1 MSSFEFSTED
11 NSRHIVVDDSEA
23 VAVNMRKVLP
33 DDVRIQAADGEVW
46 ANRSF
51 LCASSEYF
59 SAMLDETKFKEGQ
72 EGIGD
77 FKLHSK
83 ELVGLVINYFY
94 TGQLSCEDLSIS
106 SLLQLEELLRKIL
119 LLPQS
124 TKVQDHIKK
133 KLIPWKMPECL
144 AGLVT
149 AKDLHLEASL
159 DEIYN
164 FIINNLGFTCVTS
177 SKSMEAPILD
187 TMKRPLYK
195 RLEIIQEYLKDKDE
209 HTKSVIVS
217 SLDMS
222 LFTKEELLCLTR
234 DLLRVAPTFFS
245 RKGCPI
251 SSSTDEVCFFKDR
264 IFPSQSPMFFPQHYE
279 KLPN

>member
-1 MSSFEFSTED
+1 MSSLEAKED

-23 VAVNMRKVLP
+23 LVVNLRKVLP
-33 DDVRIQAADGEVW
+33 DDVRIQAADGEVL

-59 SAMLDETKFKEGQ
+59 AAMLDENKFKEGQ

-83 ELVGLVINYFY
+83 DLVGLVINYFY
-94 TGQLSCEDLSIS
+94 TGKLSCEDLSIS

-119 LLPQS
+119 LIPQS
-124 TKVQDHIKK
+124 TKVQDHMKK
-133 KLIPWKMPECL
+133 KLDPWKMPECL
-144 AGLVT
+144 EGLVT
-149 AKDLHLEASL
+149 AQDLHLEASL
-159 DEIYN
+159 NEIYN
-164 FIINNLGFTCVTS
+164 FIINNLGWTCVTS
-177 SKSMEAPILD
+177 SKSQGAIFWAERQMGRSLS
-187 TMKRPLYK
+187 K
-195 RLEIIQEYLKDKDE
+195 RLEIIQEYLKNQDD
-209 HTKSVIVS
+209 HTRNVIVS

-222 LFTKEELLCLTR
+222 LFTKEELLSLAR
-234 DLLRVAPTFFS
+234 DFLGPAPTFFS
-245 RKGCPI
+245 RVGYPAKY
-251 SSSTDEVCFFKDR
+251 DEVCFFKDR